1 MDTSRWWW
9 IAVAKDVD
17 GGLAGRVYAQIK
29 ANILTGRL
37 RPGDVIAAHQVA
49 QQLDVSRTPAHEA
62 LKRLVA
68 EGYLVTQPRIGYT
81 VTPINI
87 DELRDLFQVR
97 IRLECLAAELAA
109 ARFTDSHTAAFEDA
123 DREARRLS
131 GRLAGRPSND
141 PEVVETVAALHS
153 RFHEMIA
160 DVSGNRR
167 LSRLIAVL
175 QEETQRF
182 WSLIPGYPAVR
193 YTFLSDPGHR
203 EIYDAIASGSARKAR
218 AAVSMH
224 MRNSLRDMLE
234 SLVPPEPPAAERLR

>member
-1 MDTSRWWW
+1 MAND
-9 IAVAKDVD
+9 ID

-68 EGYLVTQPRIGYT
+68 EGYLLTQPRIGYT
-81 VTPINI
+81 VTPIGI
-87 DELRDLFQVR
+87 DELRDLFQIR

-109 ARFTDSHTAAFEDA
+109 ARFTDGDAAAFEQADA
-123 DREARRLS
+123 EARLLA
-131 GRLAGRPSND
+131 GKLAGRPPHD

-167 LSRLIAVL
+167 LRRLVATL
-175 QEETQRF
+175 QDETQRF
-182 WSLIPGYPAVR
+182 WSLIPGYPEVR

-203 EIYDAIASGSARKAR
+203 AIYDAIASGSPRKAR
-218 AAVSMH
+218 AAVSAH
-224 MRNSLRDMLE
+224 MRASLHDMLD
-234 SLVPPEPPAAERLR
+234 SLVPPEPPPAERLR